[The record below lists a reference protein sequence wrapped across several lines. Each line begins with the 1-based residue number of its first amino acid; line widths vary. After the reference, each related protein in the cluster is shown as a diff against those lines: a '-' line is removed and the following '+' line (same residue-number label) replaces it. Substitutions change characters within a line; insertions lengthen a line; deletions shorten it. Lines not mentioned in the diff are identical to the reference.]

1 MTDIEFRKAIHSLAW
16 NFACGYTIH
25 WGELE
30 RFGRPEARW
39 GMSGASVWTVSHH
52 D

>member
-1 MTDIEFRKAIHSLAW
+1 MSFSEAMECLAW

-39 GMSGASVWTVSHH
+39 PLSGASVWSITEGV
-52 D
+52 